1 MLCNVAYIWR
11 ELCFEMST
19 LHILRLTFCCSGIF
33 KEFLSK
39 DAIPND
45 AQAVPDVYNSAS
57 VHVKFLPTNT
67 AGAGA
72 NDVDLLHVERR
83 SIKQVTEAPRTVEL
97 EVYSGSNRVYMSVDG
112 AMVRTHGSVDAN
124 NASQ

>member
-57 VHVKFLPTNT
+57 VHVNFLPTNT

-72 NDVDLLHVERR
+72 NDVDLLHVEGR

-97 EVYSGSNRVYMSVDG
+97 EVYSSSNRVYMSVDG